1 MRVLL
6 VNAFHYLR
14 GGVERTYFDESR
26 WLTAAGHEVAHLA
39 IHDPRNLP
47 SPTAAHFAP
56 AADYGADAPL
66 LRQLGQLPRAIWSA
80 PAARCAA
87 AVVRD
92 FRPDVAH
99 VHAPSRYLTPAVLRP
114 LERAGVPVVMTLH
127 DFKPWC
133 TNRVLFAH
141 GAPCERC
148 RGGRHWH
155 ALATGCVQG
164 SRAKSAVGMVEAY
177 AHDALGAYR
186 AVRRWIAPS
195 RFVLEKVAEL
205 GADRARLRL
214 VPHGVEPG
222 RARRRRAPVDGRYV
236 LFAGRLSLEKGV
248 RLLPA
253 LAARIAPVPLVV
265 AGGGPLEGWLAEAV
279 ALAPNL
285 RLLGH
290 RGGAEVRALRAGPR
304 RWSSCP
310 RCSTRP
316 SATPRPRR
324 CSTAARS
331 WPRASAPSPSWSS
344 TRSTGLLVPPGDA
357 AALAAAVV
365 ARARR
370 PGGAP
375 LGRGGPR
382 AGARL
387 RRPGAAR
394 RGADRGLPRGD
405 GGLSARHR
413 PRSPYFAGSRYSTPS
428 CANRNE

>member
-26 WLTAAGHEVAHLA
+26 WLAGAGHEVAHLA

-66 LRQLGQLPRAIWSA
+66 LRQLALLPRAIWSA

-133 TNRVLFAH
+133 TNRVLFAR

-186 AVRRWIAPS
+186 GVRRWIAPS

-222 RARRRRAPVDGRYV
+222 APAAATSVDGRYV

-265 AGGGPLEGWLAEAV
+265 AGGGPLEGWLAEAA

-285 RLLGH
+285 RPLGH
-290 RGGAEVRALRAGPR
+290 RDAAEVRALVQGAAVVIVPSLFYETYCYAAAEALLDG
-304 RWSSCP
+304 
-310 RCSTRP
+310 RP
-316 SATPRPRR
+316 VV
-324 CSTAARS
+324 
-331 WPRASAPSPSWSS
+331 ASRIGAIPELVEHEV
-344 TRSTGLLVPPGDA
+344 TGLLVPPGEP
-357 AALAAAVV
+357 AALAAAVSR
-365 ARARR
+365 ALADPAAPRWAEAGRARVL
-370 PGGAP
+370 AS
-375 LGRGGPR
+375 
-382 AGARL
+382 
-387 RRPGAAR
+387 
-394 RGADRGLPRGD
+394 GD
-405 GGLSARHR
+405 PARHVEALTAVYR
-413 PRSPYFAGSRYSTPS
+413 EAMAG
-428 CANRNE
+428 

>member
-26 WLTAAGHEVAHLA
+26 WLAAAGHEVAHLA

-92 FRPDVAH
+92 FRPDIAH

-155 ALATGCVQG
+155 ALATGCVQD

-222 RARRRRAPVDGRYV
+222 RARRRPHPWTGATCCSPGGSRSRRACACCRRWRRASRPCRSSSRA
-236 LFAGRLSLEKGV
+236 AGRS
-248 RLLPA
+248 
-253 LAARIAPVPLVV
+253 
-265 AGGGPLEGWLAEAV
+265 
-279 ALAPNL
+279 
-285 RLLGH
+285 
-290 RGGAEVRALRAGPR
+290 RAGSR
-304 RWSSCP
+304 RRSRSRRTCACSGTAAPP
-310 RCSTRP
+310 RC
-316 SATPRPRR
+316 
-324 CSTAARS
+324 AR
-331 WPRASAPSPSWSS
+331 WC
-344 TRSTGLLVPPGDA
+344 
-357 AALAAAVV
+357 
-365 ARARR
+365 RARR
-370 PGGAP
+370 W
-375 LGRGGPR
+375 
-382 AGARL
+382 
-387 RRPGAAR
+387 
-394 RGADRGLPRGD
+394 
-405 GGLSARHR
+405 
-413 PRSPYFAGSRYSTPS
+413 
-428 CANRNE
+428 